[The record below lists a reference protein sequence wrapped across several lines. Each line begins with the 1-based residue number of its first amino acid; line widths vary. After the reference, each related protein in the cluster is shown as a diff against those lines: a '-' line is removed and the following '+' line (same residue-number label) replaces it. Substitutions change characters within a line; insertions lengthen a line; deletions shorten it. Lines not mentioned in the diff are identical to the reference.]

1 LGLLIHLHLAGGWY
15 GCGYSDSG
23 CSFYDFGGRRE
34 CCRAETTSCPANQ
47 WLNKVHVANT
57 MTDNQCVPTTTCGMG
72 TRYRYHTEKANECP
86 PCPANQYQGQAG
98 HRLVDCV
105 GHQACGPGQRLVG
118 ASAIIGPGTCTPCPA
133 GQFRSDASHFE
144 PVCIPHKECAATQN
158 KQANGTVTT
167 DTQCAEN
174 RECTA
179 GEFEVSAPQAGETN
193 RVCEALTTCEAGRY
207 VESKHNKTTDRTCGY
222 CDGETYYTD
231 QPNLPSCKEFG
242 FCSFGERVAT
252 AGTAASDLVCGN
264 CNSTNDEYQSAA
276 LANASRSSHRATAC
290 QVPSALPTG
299 NPVRP
304 SPTTLDYPLIPMQ
317 RGAR

>member
-1 LGLLIHLHLAGGWY
+1 MIHLHLTGGWY

-34 CCRAETTSCPANQ
+34 CCRAETTSCTANQ

-86 PCPANQYQGQAG
+86 ACPANTYQSSGV
-98 HRLVDCV
+98 HRDSACKA
-105 GHQACGPGQRLVG
+105 HTTCGPGTRLR
-118 ASAIIGPGTCTPCPA
+118 SAGVVFGPGKCQPCPS
-133 GQFRSDASHFE
+133 GRFRSDAAHYE
-144 PVCIPHKECAATQN
+144 PECIAHKECAAD
-158 KQANGTVTT
+158 KDLRAKGTASA
-167 DTQCAEN
+167 DTQCET
-174 RECTA
+174 RECTPNEYEA
-179 GEFEVSAPQAGETN
+179 APPLAGETN

-207 VESKHNKTTDRTCGY
+207 IKTNHTNTTDRVCGY
-222 CDGETYYTD
+222 CDGETYYAD

-290 QVPSALPTG
+290 QVRSAPPTG

-304 SPTTLDYPLIPMQ
+304 PPTTLDYPLIPMQ